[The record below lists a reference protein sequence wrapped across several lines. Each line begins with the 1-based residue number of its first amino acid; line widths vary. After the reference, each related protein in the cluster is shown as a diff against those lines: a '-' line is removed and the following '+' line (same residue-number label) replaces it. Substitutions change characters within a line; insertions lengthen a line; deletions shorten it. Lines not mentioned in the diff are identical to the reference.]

1 MLTVKNEKKA
11 GLVAGLRH
19 NGIRAFSG
27 ERPHY
32 WVPAMSN
39 VDTDIEGVWPTKLC
53 LGEAQCALGSAL
65 LNRLDCVNEG
75 LRRQREY
82 LRGKLSECREIS
94 FQYEPSGHHAIF
106 HCCVATFEGGELG
119 KTREDFMSLMTK
131 KHGIRLIV
139 QYYPLYRY
147 PLFKKMGFGEADC
160 PNLESFWPNSFSYP
174 WCLDIGEEKLD
185 YMADRTLQSIV
196 ELKG

>member
-1 MLTVKNEKKA
+1 
-11 GLVAGLRH
+11 
-19 NGIRAFSG
+19 
-27 ERPHY
+27 
-32 WVPAMSN
+32 
-39 VDTDIEGVWPTKLC
+39 
-53 LGEAQCALGSAL
+53 
-65 LNRLDCVNEG
+65 
-75 LRRQREY
+75 
-82 LRGKLSECREIS
+82 
-94 FQYEPSGHHAIF
+94 
-106 HCCVATFEGGELG
+106 
-119 KTREDFMSLMTK
+119 MSLMTK